1 MVNGMPLET
10 CWAFS
15 EFWNNKFHYKVASC
29 WLFLL
34 IQSKVYYR
42 MNESPQMDPIPDWL
56 NLANIL
62 KLLFLQPTIEM
73 ILLSMVVLEKVNPRL
88 VKKFH
93 SFYRNRCSNHIACCH
108 SRSQMNPFRADA
120 LPFFKVH
127 LTLKLLMSYIY
138 IYIYGAPILDVS
150 RSHTTTQHSR

>member
-1 MVNGMPLET
+1 MMSGMPLET

-15 EFWNNKFHYKVASC
+15 EFWNNKFYYKFASC

-42 MNESPQMDPIPDWL
+42 INESPQMDTIPDWL
-56 NLANIL
+56 NLADIL

-73 ILLSMVVLEKVNPRL
+73 ILLSMVVLEKVNSRL
-88 VKKFH
+88 AKKFY
-93 SFYRNRCSNHIACCH
+93 SFYRNHCSKHIACCH

-120 LPFFKVH
+120 LPFFKVNLMYLVQLSLPSVPFQIFH
-127 LTLKLLMSYIY
+127 KTLCSFLF
-138 IYIYGAPILDVS
+138 S
-150 RSHTTTQHSR
+150 RV